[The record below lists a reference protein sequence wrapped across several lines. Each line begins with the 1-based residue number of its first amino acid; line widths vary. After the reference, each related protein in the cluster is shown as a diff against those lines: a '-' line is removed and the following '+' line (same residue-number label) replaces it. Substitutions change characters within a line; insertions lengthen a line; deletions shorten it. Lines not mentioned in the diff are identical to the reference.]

1 MGRKTWDSIPKKFRP
16 LRNRLNV
23 VLTRNEDFAKEVP
36 SSVLVAKSL
45 SEALSEKTLKNAL
58 PEGQVL
64 GDVFVIG
71 GASVY
76 KQAIAS
82 CHKLYLTR
90 VRKQFECDTFFKFD
104 SKAFELKSHS
114 GILKDNDTPYEFLTF
129 ERRDDI
135 KTSPLKKQ
143 KLAHEEYQYLELIK
157 DIIDSGITRQDRTC
171 VVFVPREFKSNHIR
185 TQQVRVPV
193 RFPSSVRPCD
203 TVFATMSFPS

>member
-1 MGRKTWDSIPKKFRP
+1 MGRKTWVSIPKKFRP

-76 KQAIAS
+76 KQSIAS

-90 VRKQFECDTFFKFD
+90 VRKQFECDTFFEFD
-104 SKAFELKSHS
+104 SKAFELKSSS
-114 GILKDNDTPYEFLTF
+114 GVLKDNDTPYEFLTY

-157 DIIDSGITRQDRTC
+157 DIIDSGITRQDRMWC
-171 VVFVPREFKSNHIR
+171 
-185 TQQVRVPV
+185 
-193 RFPSSVRPCD
+193 SSL
-203 TVFATMSFPS
+203 